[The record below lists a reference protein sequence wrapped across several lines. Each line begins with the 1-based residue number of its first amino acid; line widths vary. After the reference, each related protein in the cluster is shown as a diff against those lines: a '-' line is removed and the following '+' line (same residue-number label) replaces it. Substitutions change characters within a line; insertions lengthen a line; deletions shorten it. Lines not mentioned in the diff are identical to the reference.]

1 MRRVCLYLKM
11 AVQNLVNNRRF
22 YLPYS
27 LCCIGTAAMY
37 YIMSDIVTNKTL
49 TFERGSEY
57 VQMMM
62 GMGVFVLSVFSVF
75 IICYANSFIIKRR
88 RRELGLYNILGMEK
102 RHIAI
107 LMLFETLL
115 LGVGCIAAGLAGGI
129 LFSKLTLL
137 ILAQIL
143 RFGVPMGF
151 TISLPGIVMT
161 SVQFGVIFLVCL
173 VVNIYQV
180 LRSSPIELLHAVSKG
195 EREPK
200 GRILLALF
208 GIATLGGG
216 YAIALTVK
224 DPVSALMMFFVAVLL
239 VIFGTFS
246 LFTAGSIVIL
256 KLLRKNKRLYYQVGP
271 FTAISGLIYRMKQN
285 AVGMANICILSTMVL
300 VTISTTVSLY
310 VGLSDIIGVQYPY
323 EVKASLYLSDYDT
336 GKMASEEMAESFYN
350 ETVDAAKTTVQ
361 PTSIEDYTHLEFTV
375 LTTEDGKYT
384 VQQANSAPNGSLVGL
399 GLITAEDYNR
409 LTGRS
414 VTLADGE
421 VLSCTNMEVTLDNI
435 EIDGFQFRVVENL
448 PDFPLSNW
456 DALISMNNSQYLVVS
471 DQSVITAMY
480 EHQHEVYGKRASRML
495 YTVGIEMDADADTRL
510 AAYENVVSRLDNL
523 MSENSFFGY
532 VYGKRASRMLYTVG
546 IEMDA
551 DADTRLAAYENVVSR
566 LDNLMSENSF
576 FGYRIDSRQLNL
588 DEMYSMYGSFLF
600 LGIFLGLVFTMAA
613 VLIIYYKQ
621 VSEGYDDRERF
632 VIMQKVGMDTRT
644 VKKSIGT
651 QVLMIF
657 FLPLLVAGVHVAVAF
672 PIISQMLQ
680 LFALQN
686 TGLFALCV
694 VSTFLIFA
702 VVYVTVYLLTARTY
716 YKIVGDY
723 SRYPAA
729 KPAAR

>member
-1 MRRVCLYLKM
+1 MRRLFFYIKM
-11 AVQNLVNNRRF
+11 AVQNLVSNRRF

-27 LCCIGTAAMY
+27 LCCIGTTAMY
-37 YIMSDIVTNKTL
+37 YIMSDISTNKTL
-49 TFERGSEY
+49 TFERGAEY
-57 VQMMM
+57 VKMMM
-62 GMGVFVLSVFSVF
+62 GLGIFVLSVFSVF

-107 LMLFETLL
+107 LMMFETLL
-115 LGVGCIAAGLAGGI
+115 LGVGCIAAGLAGGM

-137 ILAQIL
+137 VLAQLL

-161 SVQFGVIFLVCL
+161 SIQFGAIFLICL
-173 VVNIYQV
+173 VVNVYQV

-200 GRILLALF
+200 GRILLTLF

-216 YAIALTVK
+216 YALALSVK
-224 DPVSALMMFFVAVLL
+224 DPVSALVLFFVAVLL

-256 KLLRKNKRLYYQVGP
+256 KLLRKNKRLYYRVGP

-310 VGLSDIIGVQYPY
+310 AGLSDIIRVQYPY

-336 GKMASEEMAESFYN
+336 GKLASEEMIHNVYN
-350 ETVDAAKTTVQ
+350 ETVDAVQEMVQ
-361 PTSIEDYTHLEFTV
+361 PTSIKDYTHLEFTV
-375 LTTEDGKYT
+375 LMKENGKYT
-384 VQQANSAPNGSLVGL
+384 VQQANSSIDGSLVGL
-399 GLITAEDYNR
+399 GLITVDDYNR

-414 VTLADGE
+414 VTLEDGE
-421 VLSCTNMEVTLDNI
+421 VLSCNNMEFTLDSVEVDN
-435 EIDGFQFRVVENL
+435 FQFKVVENL
-448 PDFPLSNW
+448 TDFPLSNW

-471 DQSVITAMY
+471 DQSVIDAMF
-480 EHQHEVYGKRASRML
+480 EHQNEIYGKRASRMM
-495 YTVGIEMDADADTRL
+495 YTVGIEMDEDADTRL
-510 AAYENVVSRLDNL
+510 VVYEQVVTRLDEL
-523 MSENSFFGY
+523 M
-532 VYGKRASRMLYTVG
+532 R
-546 IEMDA
+546 
-551 DADTRLAAYENVVSR
+551 
-566 LDNLMSENSF
+566 ENSF

-600 LGIFLGLVFTMAA
+600 LGILLGLVFTMAA

-632 VIMQKVGMDTRT
+632 VIMQKVGMDNRT

-651 QVLMIF
+651 QVLMVF

-672 PIISQMLQ
+672 PMVSRMLQ
-680 LFALQN
+680 LFALKN

-694 VSTFLIFA
+694 VVTYLIFA
-702 VVYVTVYLLTARTY
+702 AVYVIVYLLTARTY

-723 SRYPAA
+723 SRHPAA
-729 KPAAR
+729 KPIGR

>member
-1 MRRVCLYLKM
+1 MRRLFFYIKM
-11 AVQNLVNNRRF
+11 AVQNLVSNRRF

-27 LCCIGTAAMY
+27 LCCIGTTAMY
-37 YIMSDIVTNKTL
+37 YIMSDISTNKTL
-49 TFERGSEY
+49 TFERGAAY
-57 VQMMM
+57 VQMVM
-62 GMGVFVLSVFSVF
+62 GLGIFVLSVFSVF

-107 LMLFETLL
+107 LMMFETLL
-115 LGVGCIAAGLAGGI
+115 LGVGCIAAGLAGGM

-137 ILAQIL
+137 VLAQLL

-161 SVQFGVIFLVCL
+161 SIQFGAIFLICL
-173 VVNIYQV
+173 VVNVYQV

-200 GRILLALF
+200 GRILLTLF

-216 YAIALTVK
+216 YALALSVK
-224 DPVSALMMFFVAVLL
+224 DPVSALVLFFVAVLL

-256 KLLRKNKRLYYQVGP
+256 KLLRKNKRLYYRVGP

-310 VGLSDIIGVQYPY
+310 AGLSDIIRVQYPY

-336 GKMASEEMAESFYN
+336 GKLASEEMIHNVYN
-350 ETVDAAKTTVQ
+350 ETVDAVQEMVQ
-361 PTSIEDYTHLEFTV
+361 PTSIKDYTHLEFTV
-375 LTTEDGKYT
+375 LMKENGKYT
-384 VQQANSAPNGSLVGL
+384 VQQANSSIDGSLVGL
-399 GLITAEDYNR
+399 GLITVDDYNR

-414 VTLADGE
+414 VTLEDRE
-421 VLSCTNMEVTLDNI
+421 VLSCNNMEFTLDSVEVDN
-435 EIDGFQFRVVENL
+435 FQFKVVENL
-448 PDFPLSNW
+448 TDFPLSNW

-471 DQSVITAMY
+471 DQSVIDAMF
-480 EHQHEVYGKRASRML
+480 EHQNEIYGKRASRMM
-495 YTVGIEMDADADTRL
+495 YTVGIEMDEDADTRL
-510 AAYENVVSRLDNL
+510 AVYEQVVTRLDEL
-523 MSENSFFGY
+523 M
-532 VYGKRASRMLYTVG
+532 R
-546 IEMDA
+546 
-551 DADTRLAAYENVVSR
+551 
-566 LDNLMSENSF
+566 ENSF

-651 QVLMIF
+651 QVLMVF

-672 PIISQMLQ
+672 PMVSRMLQ
-680 LFALQN
+680 LFALKN

-694 VSTFLIFA
+694 VVTYLIFA
-702 VVYVTVYLLTARTY
+702 AVYVIVYLLTARTY

-723 SRYPAA
+723 SRHPAA
-729 KPAAR
+729 KPIGR

>member
-1 MRRVCLYLKM
+1 MRRLFFYIKM
-11 AVQNLVNNRRF
+11 AVQNLVSNRRF

-37 YIMSDIVTNKTL
+37 YIMSDIATNKTL
-49 TFERGSEY
+49 TFERGAEY
-57 VQMMM
+57 VKMVM
-62 GMGVFVLSVFSVF
+62 GLGIFVLSVFSVF

-107 LMLFETLL
+107 LMMFETLL
-115 LGVGCIAAGLAGGI
+115 LGVGCIAAGLAGGM

-137 ILAQIL
+137 VLAQLL

-161 SVQFGVIFLVCL
+161 SIQFGAIFLICL
-173 VVNIYQV
+173 VVNVYQV

-200 GRILLALF
+200 GRILLTLF

-216 YAIALTVK
+216 YALALSVK
-224 DPVSALMMFFVAVLL
+224 DPVSALVLFFVAVLL

-256 KLLRKNKRLYYQVGP
+256 KLLRKNKRLYYRVGP

-310 VGLSDIIGVQYPY
+310 AGLSDIIRVQYPY

-336 GKMASEEMAESFYN
+336 GKLASEEMIHNVYN
-350 ETVDAAKTTVQ
+350 ETVDAVQEMVQ
-361 PTSIEDYTHLEFTV
+361 PTSIKAYTHLEFTV
-375 LTTEDGKYT
+375 LMKENGKYT
-384 VQQANSAPNGSLVGL
+384 VQQANSSIDGSLVGL
-399 GLITAEDYNR
+399 GLITVDDYNR

-414 VTLADGE
+414 VTLEDGE
-421 VLSCTNMEVTLDNI
+421 VLSCNNMEFTLDSVEVDN
-435 EIDGFQFRVVENL
+435 FQFKVVENL
-448 PDFPLSNW
+448 TDFPLSNW

-471 DQSVITAMY
+471 DQSVIDAMF
-480 EHQHEVYGKRASRML
+480 EHQNEIYGKRASRMM
-495 YTVGIEMDADADTRL
+495 YTVGIEMDEDADTRL
-510 AAYENVVSRLDNL
+510 AVYEQVVTRLDEL
-523 MSENSFFGY
+523 M
-532 VYGKRASRMLYTVG
+532 R
-546 IEMDA
+546 
-551 DADTRLAAYENVVSR
+551 
-566 LDNLMSENSF
+566 ENSF

-651 QVLMIF
+651 QVLMVF
-657 FLPLLVAGVHVAVAF
+657 FLPLLVAGIHVAVAF
-672 PIISQMLQ
+672 PMVSRMLQ
-680 LFALQN
+680 LFALKN

-694 VSTFLIFA
+694 VVTYLIFA
-702 VVYVTVYLLTARTY
+702 AVYVIVYLLTARTY

-729 KPAAR
+729 KPIGR

>member
-1 MRRVCLYLKM
+1 MRRLFFYIKM
-11 AVQNLVNNRRF
+11 AVQNLVSNRRF

-37 YIMSDIVTNKTL
+37 YIMSDIATNKTL
-49 TFERGSEY
+49 TFERGAEY
-57 VQMMM
+57 VKMMM
-62 GMGVFVLSVFSVF
+62 GLGIFVLSVFSVF

-107 LMLFETLL
+107 LMMFETLL
-115 LGVGCIAAGLAGGI
+115 LGVGCIAAGLAGGM

-137 ILAQIL
+137 VLAQLL

-161 SVQFGVIFLVCL
+161 SIQFGAIFLICL
-173 VVNIYQV
+173 VVNVYQV

-200 GRILLALF
+200 GRILLTLF

-216 YAIALTVK
+216 YALALSVK
-224 DPVSALMMFFVAVLL
+224 DPVSALVLFFVAVLL

-256 KLLRKNKRLYYQVGP
+256 KLLRKNKRLYYRVGP

-310 VGLSDIIGVQYPY
+310 AGLSDIIRVQYPY
-323 EVKASLYLSDYDT
+323 EVKASLYLSDYHT
-336 GKMASEEMAESFYN
+336 GKLASEQMIHNVYN
-350 ETVDAAKTTVQ
+350 ETVDAVQEMVQ
-361 PTSIEDYTHLEFTV
+361 PTSIKAYTHLEFTV
-375 LTTEDGKYT
+375 LMKENGKYT
-384 VQQANSAPNGSLVGL
+384 VQQANSSIDGSLVGL
-399 GLITAEDYNR
+399 GLITVDDYNR

-414 VTLADGE
+414 VTLEDGE
-421 VLSCTNMEVTLDNI
+421 VLSCNNMEFTLDSVEVDN
-435 EIDGFQFRVVENL
+435 FQFKVVENL
-448 PDFPLSNW
+448 TDFPLSNW

-471 DQSVITAMY
+471 DQSVIDAMF
-480 EHQHEVYGKRASRML
+480 EHQNEIYGKRASRMM
-495 YTVGIEMDADADTRL
+495 YTVGIEMDEDADTRL
-510 AAYENVVSRLDNL
+510 AVYEQVVTRLDEL
-523 MSENSFFGY
+523 M
-532 VYGKRASRMLYTVG
+532 R
-546 IEMDA
+546 
-551 DADTRLAAYENVVSR
+551 
-566 LDNLMSENSF
+566 ENSF

-651 QVLMIF
+651 QVLMVF
-657 FLPLLVAGVHVAVAF
+657 FLPLLVAGIHVAVAF
-672 PIISQMLQ
+672 PMVSRMLQ
-680 LFALQN
+680 LFALKN

-694 VSTFLIFA
+694 VVTYLIFA
-702 VVYVTVYLLTARTY
+702 AVYVIVYLLTARTY

-723 SRYPAA
+723 SRHPAA
-729 KPAAR
+729 KPIGR

>member
-1 MRRVCLYLKM
+1 MRRLFFYIKM
-11 AVQNLVNNRRF
+11 AVQNLVSNRRF

-27 LCCIGTAAMY
+27 LCCIGTTAMY
-37 YIMSDIVTNKTL
+37 YIMSDISTNKTL
-49 TFERGSEY
+49 TFERGAAY
-57 VQMMM
+57 VQMVM
-62 GMGVFVLSVFSVF
+62 GLGIFVLSVFSVF

-107 LMLFETLL
+107 LMMFETLL
-115 LGVGCIAAGLAGGI
+115 LGVGCIAAGLAGGM

-137 ILAQIL
+137 VLAQLL

-161 SVQFGVIFLVCL
+161 SIRFGAIFLICL
-173 VVNIYQV
+173 VVNVYQV

-200 GRILLALF
+200 GRILLTLF

-216 YAIALTVK
+216 YALALSVK
-224 DPVSALMMFFVAVLL
+224 DPVSALVLFFVAVLL

-256 KLLRKNKRLYYQVGP
+256 KLLRKNKRLYYRVGP

-310 VGLSDIIGVQYPY
+310 AGLSDIIRVQYPY

-336 GKMASEEMAESFYN
+336 GKLASEEMIHNVYN
-350 ETVDAAKTTVQ
+350 ETVDAVQEMVQ
-361 PTSIEDYTHLEFTV
+361 PTSIKDYTHLEFTV
-375 LTTEDGKYT
+375 LMKENGKYT
-384 VQQANSAPNGSLVGL
+384 VQQANSSIDGSLVGL
-399 GLITAEDYNR
+399 GLITVDDYNR

-414 VTLADGE
+414 VTLEDGE
-421 VLSCTNMEVTLDNI
+421 VLSCNNMEFTLDSVEVDN
-435 EIDGFQFRVVENL
+435 FQFKVVENL
-448 PDFPLSNW
+448 TDFPLSNW

-471 DQSVITAMY
+471 DQSVIDAMF
-480 EHQHEVYGKRASRML
+480 EHQNEIYGKRASRMM
-495 YTVGIEMDADADTRL
+495 YTVGIEMDEDADTRL
-510 AAYENVVSRLDNL
+510 AVYEQVVTRLDEL
-523 MSENSFFGY
+523 M
-532 VYGKRASRMLYTVG
+532 R
-546 IEMDA
+546 
-551 DADTRLAAYENVVSR
+551 
-566 LDNLMSENSF
+566 ENSF

-651 QVLMIF
+651 QVLMVF
-657 FLPLLVAGVHVAVAF
+657 FLPLLVAGIHVAVAF
-672 PIISQMLQ
+672 PMVSRMLQ
-680 LFALQN
+680 LFALKN

-694 VSTFLIFA
+694 VVTYLIFA
-702 VVYVTVYLLTARTY
+702 AVYVIVYLLTARTY

-723 SRYPAA
+723 SRHPAA
-729 KPAAR
+729 KPIGR

>member
-1 MRRVCLYLKM
+1 MRRLCLYIKM
-11 AVQNLVNNRRF
+11 AVQNLVSNRRF

-37 YIMSDIVTNKTL
+37 YIMSDIATNETL
-49 TFERGSEY
+49 TFERGAEY
-57 VQMMM
+57 VKTMM
-62 GMGVFVLSVFSVF
+62 GLGIFVLSVFSVF

-107 LMLFETLL
+107 LMLFETVL
-115 LGVGCIAAGLAGGI
+115 LGAGCILAGLAAGM

-161 SVQFGVIFLVCL
+161 TIQFGVIFLICL
-173 VVNIYQV
+173 AVNVFQV

-195 EREPK
+195 EKEPK
-200 GRILLALF
+200 GRILLTLF

-216 YAIALTVK
+216 YALALSVK
-224 DPVSALMMFFVAVLL
+224 DPVSALVLFFVAVLL

-256 KLLRKNKRLYYQVGP
+256 KLLRKNKRLYYRIGP

-310 VGLSDIIGVQYPY
+310 TGLSDIIRVQYPY
-323 EVKASLYLSDYDT
+323 EVEASLYLSDYDT
-336 GKMASEEMAESFYN
+336 GELASEEMVSNVYSK
-350 ETVDAAKTTVQ
+350 TVDSVQ
-361 PTSIEDYTHLEFTV
+361 EMVEPTSIKDYTHLEFTV
-375 LTTEDGKYT
+375 LMTGAGEYT
-384 VQQANSAPNGSLVGL
+384 VQNAGNTSIGTIVGL
-399 GLITAEDYNR
+399 GMITAEDYNK
-409 LTGRS
+409 LTGQS

-421 VLSCTNMEVTLDNI
+421 VLSCNNMEISLDSVKV
-435 EIDGFQFRVVENL
+435 DQFQFKVVENL
-448 PDFPLSNW
+448 TDFPLSNW
-456 DALISMNNSQYLVVS
+456 DALISMNNSQYLVVA
-471 DQSVITAMY
+471 DQSIIDAMY
-480 EHQHEVYGKRASRML
+480 EHQNEIYGKSASRML
-495 YTVGIEMDADADTRL
+495 YTVGIEMDEDADTRL
-510 AAYENVVSRLDNL
+510 AVYEKVVSRLDEL
-523 MSENSFFGY
+523 M
-532 VYGKRASRMLYTVG
+532 R
-546 IEMDA
+546 
-551 DADTRLAAYENVVSR
+551 
-566 LDNLMSENSF
+566 ENSF
-576 FGYRIDSRQLNL
+576 FGYRVDSRQLNL

-600 LGIFLGLVFTMAA
+600 LGILLGLVFTMAA

-651 QVLMIF
+651 QVLMVF
-657 FLPLLVAGVHVAVAF
+657 FLPLLVSGVHVLVAF
-672 PIISQMLQ
+672 PMVSRMMQ
-680 LFALQN
+680 LFALKN

-694 VSTFLIFA
+694 IITFMVFA
-702 VVYVTVYLLTARTY
+702 VVYVVVYLLTARTY

-723 SRYPAA
+723 SRHPAA
-729 KPAAR
+729 KPIGR

>member
-1 MRRVCLYLKM
+1 MRRLFFYIKM
-11 AVQNLVNNRRF
+11 AVQNLVSNRRF

-37 YIMSDIVTNKTL
+37 YIMSDIATNKTL
-49 TFERGSEY
+49 TFERGAEY
-57 VQMMM
+57 VKMMM
-62 GMGVFVLSVFSVF
+62 GLGIFVLSVFSVF

-107 LMLFETLL
+107 LMMFETLL
-115 LGVGCIAAGLAGGI
+115 LGVGCIAAGLAGGM

-137 ILAQIL
+137 VLAQLL

-161 SVQFGVIFLVCL
+161 SIQFGAIFLICL
-173 VVNIYQV
+173 VVNVYQV

-200 GRILLALF
+200 GRILLTLF

-216 YAIALTVK
+216 YALALSVK
-224 DPVSALMMFFVAVLL
+224 DPVSALVLFFVAVLL

-256 KLLRKNKRLYYQVGP
+256 KLLRKNKRLYYRVGP

-310 VGLSDIIGVQYPY
+310 AGLSDIIRVQYPY

-336 GKMASEEMAESFYN
+336 GKLASEEMIHNVYN
-350 ETVDAAKTTVQ
+350 ETVDAVQEMVQ
-361 PTSIEDYTHLEFTV
+361 PTSIKDYTHLEFTV
-375 LTTEDGKYT
+375 LMKENGKYT
-384 VQQANSAPNGSLVGL
+384 VQQANSSIDGSLVGL
-399 GLITAEDYNR
+399 GLITVDDYNR

-414 VTLADGE
+414 VTLEDGE
-421 VLSCTNMEVTLDNI
+421 VLSCNNMEFTLDSVEVDN
-435 EIDGFQFRVVENL
+435 FQFKVVENL
-448 PDFPLSNW
+448 TDFPLSNW

-471 DQSVITAMY
+471 DQSVIDAMF
-480 EHQHEVYGKRASRML
+480 EHQNEIYGKRASRMM
-495 YTVGIEMDADADTRL
+495 YTVGIEMNEDADTRL
-510 AAYENVVSRLDNL
+510 AVYEQVVTRLDEL
-523 MSENSFFGY
+523 M
-532 VYGKRASRMLYTVG
+532 R
-546 IEMDA
+546 
-551 DADTRLAAYENVVSR
+551 
-566 LDNLMSENSF
+566 ENSF

-651 QVLMIF
+651 QVLMVF
-657 FLPLLVAGVHVAVAF
+657 FLPLLVAGVHVTVAF
-672 PIISQMLQ
+672 PMVSRMLQ
-680 LFALQN
+680 LFSLQN
-686 TGLFALCV
+686 TRLFALCV
-694 VSTFLIFA
+694 IITFMIFA
-702 VVYVTVYLLTARTY
+702 VVYVVVYLLTARTY

-723 SRYPAA
+723 SRHPAA
-729 KPAAR
+729 KPIGR

>member
-1 MRRVCLYLKM
+1 MRRLFFYIKM
-11 AVQNLVNNRRF
+11 AVQNLVSNRRF

-37 YIMSDIVTNKTL
+37 YIMSDISTNKTL
-49 TFERGSEY
+49 TFERGAAY
-57 VQMMM
+57 VQLVM
-62 GMGVFVLSVFSVF
+62 GLGIFVLSVFSVF

-107 LMLFETLL
+107 LMMFETLL
-115 LGVGCIAAGLAGGI
+115 LGVGCIAAGLAGGM

-137 ILAQIL
+137 VLAQLL

-161 SVQFGVIFLVCL
+161 SIQFGAIFLICL
-173 VVNIYQV
+173 VVNVYQV

-200 GRILLALF
+200 GRILLTLF

-216 YAIALTVK
+216 YALALSVK
-224 DPVSALMMFFVAVLL
+224 DPVSALVLFFVAVLL

-256 KLLRKNKRLYYQVGP
+256 KLLRKNKRLYYRVGP

-310 VGLSDIIGVQYPY
+310 AGLSDIIRVQYPY

-336 GKMASEEMAESFYN
+336 GKLASEEMIHNVYN
-350 ETVDAAKTTVQ
+350 ETVDAVQEMVQ
-361 PTSIEDYTHLEFTV
+361 PTSIKDYTHLEFTV
-375 LTTEDGKYT
+375 LMKENGKYT
-384 VQQANSAPNGSLVGL
+384 VQQANSSIDGSLVGL
-399 GLITAEDYNR
+399 GLITVDDYNR

-414 VTLADGE
+414 VTLEDGE
-421 VLSCTNMEVTLDNI
+421 VLSCNNMEFTLDSVEVDN
-435 EIDGFQFRVVENL
+435 FQFKVVENL
-448 PDFPLSNW
+448 TDFPLSNW

-471 DQSVITAMY
+471 DQSVIDAMF
-480 EHQHEVYGKRASRML
+480 EHQNEIYGKRASRMM
-495 YTVGIEMDADADTRL
+495 YTVGIEMDEDADTRL
-510 AAYENVVSRLDNL
+510 AVYEQVVTRLDEL
-523 MSENSFFGY
+523 M
-532 VYGKRASRMLYTVG
+532 R
-546 IEMDA
+546 
-551 DADTRLAAYENVVSR
+551 
-566 LDNLMSENSF
+566 ENSF
-576 FGYRIDSRQLNL
+576 FGYRIASRQLNL

-651 QVLMIF
+651 QVLMVF

-672 PIISQMLQ
+672 PMVSRMLQ
-680 LFALQN
+680 LFALKN

-694 VSTFLIFA
+694 VVTYLIFA
-702 VVYVTVYLLTARTY
+702 AVYVIVYLLTARTY

-723 SRYPAA
+723 SRHPAA
-729 KPAAR
+729 KPIGR

>member
-1 MRRVCLYLKM
+1 MRRLFFYIKM
-11 AVQNLVNNRRF
+11 AVQNLVSNRRF

-37 YIMSDIVTNKTL
+37 YIMSDISTNKTL
-49 TFERGSEY
+49 TFERGAAY
-57 VQMMM
+57 VQMVM
-62 GMGVFVLSVFSVF
+62 GLGIFVLSVFSVF

-107 LMLFETLL
+107 LMMFETLL
-115 LGVGCIAAGLAGGI
+115 LGVGCIAAGLAGGM

-137 ILAQIL
+137 VLAQLL

-161 SVQFGVIFLVCL
+161 SIQFGAIFLICL
-173 VVNIYQV
+173 VVNVYQV

-200 GRILLALF
+200 GRILLTLF

-216 YAIALTVK
+216 YALALSVK
-224 DPVSALMMFFVAVLL
+224 DPVSALVLFFVAVLL

-256 KLLRKNKRLYYQVGP
+256 KLLRKNKRLYYRVGP

-310 VGLSDIIGVQYPY
+310 AGLSDIIRVQYPY

-336 GKMASEEMAESFYN
+336 GKLASEEMIHNVYN
-350 ETVDAAKTTVQ
+350 ETVDAVQEMVQ
-361 PTSIEDYTHLEFTV
+361 PTSIKDYTHLEFTV
-375 LTTEDGKYT
+375 LMKENGKYT
-384 VQQANSAPNGSLVGL
+384 VQQANSSIDGSLVGL
-399 GLITAEDYNR
+399 GLITVDDYNR

-414 VTLADGE
+414 VTLEDGE
-421 VLSCTNMEVTLDNI
+421 VLSCNNMEFTLDSVEVDN
-435 EIDGFQFRVVENL
+435 FQFKVVENL
-448 PDFPLSNW
+448 TDFPLSNW

-471 DQSVITAMY
+471 DQSVIDAMF
-480 EHQHEVYGKRASRML
+480 EHQNEIYGKRASRMM
-495 YTVGIEMDADADTRL
+495 YTVGIEMDEDADTRL
-510 AAYENVVSRLDNL
+510 AVYEQVVTRLDEL
-523 MSENSFFGY
+523 M
-532 VYGKRASRMLYTVG
+532 R
-546 IEMDA
+546 
-551 DADTRLAAYENVVSR
+551 
-566 LDNLMSENSF
+566 ENSF

-651 QVLMIF
+651 QVLMVF
-657 FLPLLVAGVHVAVAF
+657 FLPLLVAGIHVAVAF
-672 PIISQMLQ
+672 PMVSRMLQ
-680 LFALQN
+680 LFALKN

-694 VSTFLIFA
+694 VVTYLIFA
-702 VVYVTVYLLTARTY
+702 AVYVIVYLLTARTY

-723 SRYPAA
+723 SRHPAA
-729 KPAAR
+729 KPIGR

>member
-1 MRRVCLYLKM
+1 MRRLFFYIKM
-11 AVQNLVNNRRF
+11 AVQNLVSNRRF

-37 YIMSDIVTNKTL
+37 YIMSDISTNKTL
-49 TFERGSEY
+49 TFERGAAY
-57 VQMMM
+57 VQMVM
-62 GMGVFVLSVFSVF
+62 GLGIFVLSVFSVF

-107 LMLFETLL
+107 LMMFETLL
-115 LGVGCIAAGLAGGI
+115 LGVGCIAAGLAGGM

-137 ILAQIL
+137 VLAQLL

-161 SVQFGVIFLVCL
+161 SIQFGAIFLICL
-173 VVNIYQV
+173 VVNVYQV

-200 GRILLALF
+200 GRILLTLF

-216 YAIALTVK
+216 YALALSVK
-224 DPVSALMMFFVAVLL
+224 DPVSALVLFFVAVLL

-256 KLLRKNKRLYYQVGP
+256 KLLRKNKRLYYRVGP

-310 VGLSDIIGVQYPY
+310 AGLSDIIRVQYPY

-336 GKMASEEMAESFYN
+336 GKLASEEMIHNVYN
-350 ETVDAAKTTVQ
+350 ETVDAVQEMVQ
-361 PTSIEDYTHLEFTV
+361 PTSIKAYTHLEFTV
-375 LTTEDGKYT
+375 LMKENGKYT
-384 VQQANSAPNGSLVGL
+384 VQQANSSIDGSLVGL
-399 GLITAEDYNR
+399 GLITVDDYNR

-414 VTLADGE
+414 VTLEDGE
-421 VLSCTNMEVTLDNI
+421 VLSCNNMEFTLDSVEVDN
-435 EIDGFQFRVVENL
+435 FQFKVVENL
-448 PDFPLSNW
+448 TDFPLSNW

-471 DQSVITAMY
+471 DQSVIDAMF
-480 EHQHEVYGKRASRML
+480 EHQNEIYGKRASRMM
-495 YTVGIEMDADADTRL
+495 YTVGIEMNEDADTRL
-510 AAYENVVSRLDNL
+510 AVYEQVVTRLDEL
-523 MSENSFFGY
+523 M
-532 VYGKRASRMLYTVG
+532 R
-546 IEMDA
+546 
-551 DADTRLAAYENVVSR
+551 
-566 LDNLMSENSF
+566 ENSF

-651 QVLMIF
+651 QVLMVF

-672 PIISQMLQ
+672 PMVSRMLQ
-680 LFALQN
+680 LFALKN

-694 VSTFLIFA
+694 VVTYLIFA
-702 VVYVTVYLLTARTY
+702 AVYVIVYLLTARTY

-723 SRYPAA
+723 SRHPAA
-729 KPAAR
+729 KPIGR

>member
-1 MRRVCLYLKM
+1 MRRLFFYIKM
-11 AVQNLVNNRRF
+11 AVQNLVSNRRF

-37 YIMSDIVTNKTL
+37 YIMSDISTNKTL
-49 TFERGSEY
+49 TFERGAAY
-57 VQMMM
+57 VQMVM
-62 GMGVFVLSVFSVF
+62 GLGIFVLSVFSVF

-107 LMLFETLL
+107 LMMFETLL
-115 LGVGCIAAGLAGGI
+115 LGVGCIAAGLAGGM

-137 ILAQIL
+137 VLAQLL

-161 SVQFGVIFLVCL
+161 SIQFGAIFLICL
-173 VVNIYQV
+173 VVNVYQV

-200 GRILLALF
+200 GRILLTLF

-216 YAIALTVK
+216 YALALSVK
-224 DPVSALMMFFVAVLL
+224 DPVSALVLFFVAVLL

-256 KLLRKNKRLYYQVGP
+256 KLLRKNKRLYYRVGP

-310 VGLSDIIGVQYPY
+310 AGLSDIIRVQYPY

-336 GKMASEEMAESFYN
+336 GKLASEEMIHNVYN
-350 ETVDAAKTTVQ
+350 ETVDAVQEMVQ
-361 PTSIEDYTHLEFTV
+361 PTSIKDYTHLEFTV
-375 LTTEDGKYT
+375 LMKENGKYT
-384 VQQANSAPNGSLVGL
+384 VQQANSSIDGSLVGL
-399 GLITAEDYNR
+399 GLITVDDYNR

-414 VTLADGE
+414 VTLEDGE
-421 VLSCTNMEVTLDNI
+421 VLSCNNMEFTLDSVEVDN
-435 EIDGFQFRVVENL
+435 FQFKVVENL
-448 PDFPLSNW
+448 TDFPLSNW

-471 DQSVITAMY
+471 DQSVIDAMF
-480 EHQHEVYGKRASRML
+480 EHQNEIYGKRASRMM
-495 YTVGIEMDADADTRL
+495 YTVGIEMDEDADTRL
-510 AAYENVVSRLDNL
+510 AVYEQVVTRLDEL
-523 MSENSFFGY
+523 M
-532 VYGKRASRMLYTVG
+532 R
-546 IEMDA
+546 
-551 DADTRLAAYENVVSR
+551 
-566 LDNLMSENSF
+566 ENSF

-632 VIMQKVGMDTRT
+632 VIMQKVGMDNRT

-651 QVLMIF
+651 QVLMVF

-672 PIISQMLQ
+672 PMVSRMLQ
-680 LFALQN
+680 LFALKN

-694 VSTFLIFA
+694 VVTYLIFA
-702 VVYVTVYLLTARTY
+702 AVYVIVYLLTARTY

-723 SRYPAA
+723 SRHPAA
-729 KPAAR
+729 KPIGR

>member
-1 MRRVCLYLKM
+1 MRRLFFYIKM
-11 AVQNLVNNRRF
+11 AVQNLVSNRRF

-37 YIMSDIVTNKTL
+37 YIMSDIATNKTL
-49 TFERGSEY
+49 TFERGAEY
-57 VQMMM
+57 VKMMM
-62 GMGVFVLSVFSVF
+62 GLGIFVLSVFSVF

-107 LMLFETLL
+107 LMMFETLL
-115 LGVGCIAAGLAGGI
+115 LGVGCIAAGLAGGM

-137 ILAQIL
+137 VLAQLL
-143 RFGVPMGF
+143 RFSVPMGF

-161 SVQFGVIFLVCL
+161 SIQFGAIFLICL
-173 VVNIYQV
+173 VVNVYQV

-200 GRILLALF
+200 GRILLTLF

-216 YAIALTVK
+216 YALALSVK
-224 DPVSALMMFFVAVLL
+224 DPVSALVLFFVAVLL

-256 KLLRKNKRLYYQVGP
+256 KLLRKNKRLYYRVGP

-310 VGLSDIIGVQYPY
+310 AGLSDIIRVQYPY

-336 GKMASEEMAESFYN
+336 GKLASEEMIHNVYN
-350 ETVDAAKTTVQ
+350 ETVDAVQEMVQ
-361 PTSIEDYTHLEFTV
+361 PTSIKAYTHLEFTV
-375 LTTEDGKYT
+375 LMKENGKYT
-384 VQQANSAPNGSLVGL
+384 VQQANSSIDGSLVGL
-399 GLITAEDYNR
+399 GLITVDDYNR

-414 VTLADGE
+414 VTLEDGE
-421 VLSCTNMEVTLDNI
+421 VLSCNNMEFTLDSVEVDN
-435 EIDGFQFRVVENL
+435 FQFKVVENL
-448 PDFPLSNW
+448 TDFPLSNW

-471 DQSVITAMY
+471 DQSVIDAMF
-480 EHQHEVYGKRASRML
+480 EHQNEIYGKRASRMM
-495 YTVGIEMDADADTRL
+495 YTVGIEMDEDADTRL
-510 AAYENVVSRLDNL
+510 AVYEQVVTRLDEL
-523 MSENSFFGY
+523 M
-532 VYGKRASRMLYTVG
+532 R
-546 IEMDA
+546 
-551 DADTRLAAYENVVSR
+551 
-566 LDNLMSENSF
+566 ENSF

-651 QVLMIF
+651 QVLMVF
-657 FLPLLVAGVHVAVAF
+657 FLPLLVAGIHVAVAF
-672 PIISQMLQ
+672 PMVSRMLQ
-680 LFALQN
+680 LFALKN

-694 VSTFLIFA
+694 VVTYLIFA
-702 VVYVTVYLLTARTY
+702 AVYVIVYLLTARTY

-723 SRYPAA
+723 SRHPAA
-729 KPAAR
+729 KPIGR

>member
-1 MRRVCLYLKM
+1 MRRLFFYIKM
-11 AVQNLVNNRRF
+11 AVQNLVSNRRF

-37 YIMSDIVTNKTL
+37 YIMSDISTNKTL
-49 TFERGSEY
+49 TFERGAAY
-57 VQMMM
+57 VQMVM
-62 GMGVFVLSVFSVF
+62 GLGIFVLSVFSVF

-107 LMLFETLL
+107 LMMFETLL
-115 LGVGCIAAGLAGGI
+115 LGVGCIAAGLAGGM

-137 ILAQIL
+137 VLAQLL

-161 SVQFGVIFLVCL
+161 SIQFGAIFLICL
-173 VVNIYQV
+173 VVNVYQV

-200 GRILLALF
+200 GRILLTLF

-216 YAIALTVK
+216 YALALSVK
-224 DPVSALMMFFVAVLL
+224 DPVSALVLFFVAVLL

-256 KLLRKNKRLYYQVGP
+256 KLLRKNKRLYYRVGP

-310 VGLSDIIGVQYPY
+310 AGLSDIIRVQYPY

-336 GKMASEEMAESFYN
+336 GKLASEEMIHNVYN
-350 ETVDAAKTTVQ
+350 ETVDAVQEMVQ
-361 PTSIEDYTHLEFTV
+361 PTSIKDYTHLEFTV
-375 LTTEDGKYT
+375 LMKENGKYT
-384 VQQANSAPNGSLVGL
+384 VQQANSSIDGSLVGL
-399 GLITAEDYNR
+399 GLITVDDYNR

-414 VTLADGE
+414 VTLEDGE
-421 VLSCTNMEVTLDNI
+421 VLSCNNMEFTLDSVEVDN
-435 EIDGFQFRVVENL
+435 FQFKVVENL
-448 PDFPLSNW
+448 TDFPLSNW

-471 DQSVITAMY
+471 DQSVIDAMF
-480 EHQHEVYGKRASRML
+480 EHQNEIYGKRASRMM
-495 YTVGIEMDADADTRL
+495 YTVGIEMNEDADTRL
-510 AAYENVVSRLDNL
+510 AVYEQVVTRLDEL
-523 MSENSFFGY
+523 M
-532 VYGKRASRMLYTVG
+532 R
-546 IEMDA
+546 
-551 DADTRLAAYENVVSR
+551 
-566 LDNLMSENSF
+566 ENSF

-651 QVLMIF
+651 QVLMVF

-672 PIISQMLQ
+672 PMVSRMLQ
-680 LFALQN
+680 LFALKN

-694 VSTFLIFA
+694 VVTYLIFA
-702 VVYVTVYLLTARTY
+702 AVYVIVYLLTARTY

-723 SRYPAA
+723 SRHPAA
-729 KPAAR
+729 KPIGR

>member
-1 MRRVCLYLKM
+1 MRRLCLYIKM
-11 AVQNLVNNRRF
+11 AVQNLVSNRRF

-37 YIMSDIVTNKTL
+37 YIMSDIATNETL
-49 TFERGSEY
+49 TFERGAAY
-57 VQMMM
+57 VQMVM
-62 GMGVFVLSVFSVF
+62 GLGIFVLSVFSVF

-107 LMLFETLL
+107 LMLFETVL
-115 LGVGCIAAGLAGGI
+115 LGAGCILAGLAAGM

-161 SVQFGVIFLVCL
+161 ALQFGVIFLICL
-173 VVNIYQV
+173 AVNVFQV

-195 EREPK
+195 EKEPK
-200 GRILLALF
+200 GRILLTLF

-216 YAIALTVK
+216 YALALSVK
-224 DPVSALMMFFVAVLL
+224 DPVSALVLFFVAVLL

-256 KLLRKNKRLYYQVGP
+256 KLLRKNKRLYYRIGP

-310 VGLSDIIGVQYPY
+310 TGLSDIIRVQYPY
-323 EVKASLYLSDYDT
+323 EVEASLYLSDYDT
-336 GKMASEEMAESFYN
+336 GELASEEMVSNVYSK
-350 ETVDAAKTTVQ
+350 TVDSVQ
-361 PTSIEDYTHLEFTV
+361 EMVEPTSIKDYTHLEFTV
-375 LTTEDGKYT
+375 LMTGAGEYTVQNAGNTSIGTIVGLGMITTED
-384 VQQANSAPNGSLVGL
+384 
-399 GLITAEDYNR
+399 YNK
-409 LTGRS
+409 LTGQS

-421 VLSCTNMEVTLDNI
+421 VLSCNNMEISLDSVKV
-435 EIDGFQFRVVENL
+435 DQFQFKVVENL
-448 PDFPLSNW
+448 TDFPLSNW
-456 DALISMNNSQYLVVS
+456 DALISMNNSQYLVVA
-471 DQSVITAMY
+471 DQSIIDAMY
-480 EHQHEVYGKRASRML
+480 EHQNEIYGKSASRML
-495 YTVGIEMDADADTRL
+495 YTVGIEMDEDADTRL
-510 AAYENVVSRLDNL
+510 AVYEKVVSRLDEL
-523 MSENSFFGY
+523 M
-532 VYGKRASRMLYTVG
+532 R
-546 IEMDA
+546 
-551 DADTRLAAYENVVSR
+551 
-566 LDNLMSENSF
+566 ENSF
-576 FGYRIDSRQLNL
+576 FGYRVDSRQLNL

-600 LGIFLGLVFTMAA
+600 LGILLGLVFTMAA

-651 QVLMIF
+651 QVLMVF
-657 FLPLLVAGVHVAVAF
+657 FLPLLVSGVHVLVAF
-672 PIISQMLQ
+672 PMVSRMMQ
-680 LFALQN
+680 LFALKN

-694 VSTFLIFA
+694 IITFMIFA
-702 VVYVTVYLLTARTY
+702 VVYVVVYLLTARTY

-723 SRYPAA
+723 SRHPAA
-729 KPAAR
+729 KPIGR

>member
-1 MRRVCLYLKM
+1 MRRLCLYIKM
-11 AVQNLVNNRRF
+11 AVQNLVSNRRF

-37 YIMSDIVTNKTL
+37 YIMSDIATNETL
-49 TFERGSEY
+49 TFERGAAY
-57 VQMMM
+57 VQMVM
-62 GMGVFVLSVFSVF
+62 GLGIFVLSVFSVF

-102 RHIAI
+102 QHSAI
-107 LMLFETLL
+107 LMLFETVL
-115 LGVGCIAAGLAGGI
+115 LGAGCILAGLAAGM

-161 SVQFGVIFLVCL
+161 TIQFGVIFLICL
-173 VVNIYQV
+173 AVNVFQV

-195 EREPK
+195 EKEPK
-200 GRILLALF
+200 GRILLTLF

-216 YAIALTVK
+216 YALVLSVK
-224 DPVSALMMFFVAVLL
+224 DPVSALVLFFVAVLL

-256 KLLRKNKRLYYQVGP
+256 KLLRKNKRLYYRIGP

-310 VGLSDIIGVQYPY
+310 TGLSDIIRVQYPY
-323 EVKASLYLSDYDT
+323 EVEASLYLSDYDT
-336 GKMASEEMAESFYN
+336 GELASEEMVSNVYSK
-350 ETVDAAKTTVQ
+350 TVDSVQ
-361 PTSIEDYTHLEFTV
+361 EMVEPTSIKDYTHLEFTV
-375 LTTEDGKYT
+375 LMTGAGEYT
-384 VQQANSAPNGSLVGL
+384 VQNAGNTSIGTIVGL
-399 GLITAEDYNR
+399 GMITAEDYNK
-409 LTGRS
+409 LTGQS
-414 VTLADGE
+414 VTLEDGE
-421 VLSCTNMEVTLDNI
+421 VLSCNNMEFTLDSVEVDN
-435 EIDGFQFRVVENL
+435 FQFKVVENL
-448 PDFPLSNW
+448 TDFPLSNW
-456 DALISMNNSQYLVVS
+456 DALISMNNSQYLVVA
-471 DQSVITAMY
+471 DQSIIDAMY
-480 EHQHEVYGKRASRML
+480 EHQNEIYGKSASRML
-495 YTVGIEMDADADTRL
+495 YTVGIEMDEDADTRL
-510 AAYENVVSRLDNL
+510 AVYEKVVSRLDEL
-523 MSENSFFGY
+523 M
-532 VYGKRASRMLYTVG
+532 R
-546 IEMDA
+546 
-551 DADTRLAAYENVVSR
+551 
-566 LDNLMSENSF
+566 ENSF
-576 FGYRIDSRQLNL
+576 FGYRVDSRQLNL

-600 LGIFLGLVFTMAA
+600 LGILLGLVFTMAA

-651 QVLMIF
+651 QVLMVF
-657 FLPLLVAGVHVAVAF
+657 FLPLLVSGVHVLVAF
-672 PIISQMLQ
+672 PMVSRMMQ
-680 LFALQN
+680 LFALKN

-694 VSTFLIFA
+694 IITFMVFA
-702 VVYVTVYLLTARTY
+702 VVYVVVYLLTARTY

-723 SRYPAA
+723 SRHPAA
-729 KPAAR
+729 KPIGR

>member
-1 MRRVCLYLKM
+1 MRRLFFYIKM
-11 AVQNLVNNRRF
+11 AVQNLVSNRRF

-37 YIMSDIVTNKTL
+37 YIMSDIATNKTL
-49 TFERGSEY
+49 TFERGAEY
-57 VQMMM
+57 VKMMM
-62 GMGVFVLSVFSVF
+62 GLGIFVLSVFSVF

-107 LMLFETLL
+107 LMMFETLL
-115 LGVGCIAAGLAGGI
+115 LGVGCIAAGLAGGM

-137 ILAQIL
+137 VLAQLL

-161 SVQFGVIFLVCL
+161 SIQFGAIFLICL
-173 VVNIYQV
+173 VVNVYQV

-200 GRILLALF
+200 GRILLTLF

-216 YAIALTVK
+216 YALALSVK
-224 DPVSALMMFFVAVLL
+224 DPVSALVLFFVAVLL

-256 KLLRKNKRLYYQVGP
+256 KLLRKNKRLYYRVGP

-310 VGLSDIIGVQYPY
+310 AGLSDIIRVQYPY

-336 GKMASEEMAESFYN
+336 GKLASEEMIHNVYN
-350 ETVDAAKTTVQ
+350 ETVDAVQEMVQ
-361 PTSIEDYTHLEFTV
+361 PTSIKAYTHLEFTV
-375 LTTEDGKYT
+375 LMKENGKYT
-384 VQQANSAPNGSLVGL
+384 VQQANSSIDGSLVGL
-399 GLITAEDYNR
+399 GLITVDDYNR

-414 VTLADGE
+414 VTLEDGE
-421 VLSCTNMEVTLDNI
+421 VLSCNNMEFTLDSVEVDN
-435 EIDGFQFRVVENL
+435 FQFKVVENL
-448 PDFPLSNW
+448 TDFPLSNW

-471 DQSVITAMY
+471 DQSVIDAMF
-480 EHQHEVYGKRASRML
+480 EHQNEIYGKRASRMM
-495 YTVGIEMDADADTRL
+495 YTVGIEMDEDADTRL
-510 AAYENVVSRLDNL
+510 AVYEQVVTRLDEL
-523 MSENSFFGY
+523 M
-532 VYGKRASRMLYTVG
+532 R
-546 IEMDA
+546 
-551 DADTRLAAYENVVSR
+551 
-566 LDNLMSENSF
+566 ENSF

-651 QVLMIF
+651 QVLMVF
-657 FLPLLVAGVHVAVAF
+657 FLPLLVAGIHVAVAF
-672 PIISQMLQ
+672 PMVSRMLQ
-680 LFALQN
+680 LFALKN

-694 VSTFLIFA
+694 VVTYLIFA
-702 VVYVTVYLLTARTY
+702 AVYVIVYLLTARTY

-723 SRYPAA
+723 SRHPAA
-729 KPAAR
+729 KPIGR

>member
-1 MRRVCLYLKM
+1 MRRLFFYIKM
-11 AVQNLVNNRRF
+11 AVQNLVSNRRF

-37 YIMSDIVTNKTL
+37 YIMSDIATNKTL
-49 TFERGSEY
+49 TFERGAEY
-57 VQMMM
+57 VKMMM
-62 GMGVFVLSVFSVF
+62 GLGIFVLSVFSVF

-107 LMLFETLL
+107 LMMFETLL
-115 LGVGCIAAGLAGGI
+115 LGVGCIAAGLAGGM

-137 ILAQIL
+137 VLAQLL

-161 SVQFGVIFLVCL
+161 SIQFGAIFLICL
-173 VVNIYQV
+173 VVNVYQV

-200 GRILLALF
+200 GRILLTLF

-216 YAIALTVK
+216 YALALSVK
-224 DPVSALMMFFVAVLL
+224 DPVSALVLFFVAVLL

-256 KLLRKNKRLYYQVGP
+256 KLLRKNKRLYYRVGP

-310 VGLSDIIGVQYPY
+310 AGLSDIIRVQYQY

-336 GKMASEEMAESFYN
+336 GKLASEEMIHNVYN
-350 ETVDAAKTTVQ
+350 ETVDAVQEMVQ
-361 PTSIEDYTHLEFTV
+361 PTSIKAYTHLEFTV
-375 LTTEDGKYT
+375 LMKENGKYT
-384 VQQANSAPNGSLVGL
+384 VQQANSSIDGSLVGL
-399 GLITAEDYNR
+399 GLITVDDYNR

-414 VTLADGE
+414 VTLEDGE
-421 VLSCTNMEVTLDNI
+421 VLSCNNMEFTLDSVEVDN
-435 EIDGFQFRVVENL
+435 FQFKVVENL
-448 PDFPLSNW
+448 TDFPLSNW

-471 DQSVITAMY
+471 DQSVIDAMF
-480 EHQHEVYGKRASRML
+480 EHQNEIYGKRASRMM
-495 YTVGIEMDADADTRL
+495 YTVGIEMDEDADTRL
-510 AAYENVVSRLDNL
+510 AVYEQVVTRLDEL
-523 MSENSFFGY
+523 M
-532 VYGKRASRMLYTVG
+532 R
-546 IEMDA
+546 
-551 DADTRLAAYENVVSR
+551 
-566 LDNLMSENSF
+566 ENSF

-651 QVLMIF
+651 QVLMVF
-657 FLPLLVAGVHVAVAF
+657 FLPLLVAGVHVTVAF
-672 PIISQMLQ
+672 PMVSRMLQ
-680 LFALQN
+680 LFSLQN
-686 TGLFALCV
+686 TRLFALCV
-694 VSTFLIFA
+694 VITFMIFA
-702 VVYVTVYLLTARTY
+702 VVYVVVYLLTARTY

-723 SRYPAA
+723 SRHPAA
-729 KPAAR
+729 KPIGR

>member
-1 MRRVCLYLKM
+1 MCRLFFYIKM
-11 AVQNLVNNRRF
+11 AVQNLVSNRRF

-37 YIMSDIVTNKTL
+37 YIMSDISTNKTL
-49 TFERGSEY
+49 TFERGAAY
-57 VQMMM
+57 VQMVM
-62 GMGVFVLSVFSVF
+62 GLGIFVLSVFSVF

-107 LMLFETLL
+107 LMMFETLL
-115 LGVGCIAAGLAGGI
+115 LGVGCIAAGLAGGM

-137 ILAQIL
+137 VLAQLL

-161 SVQFGVIFLVCL
+161 SIQFGTIFLICL
-173 VVNIYQV
+173 VVNVYQV

-200 GRILLALF
+200 GRILLTLF

-216 YAIALTVK
+216 YALALSVK
-224 DPVSALMMFFVAVLL
+224 DPVSALVLFFVAVLL

-256 KLLRKNKRLYYQVGP
+256 KLLRKNKRLYYRVGP

-310 VGLSDIIGVQYPY
+310 AGLSDIIRVQYPY

-336 GKMASEEMAESFYN
+336 GKLASEEMIHNVYN
-350 ETVDAAKTTVQ
+350 ETVDAVQEMVQ
-361 PTSIEDYTHLEFTV
+361 PTSIKDYTHLEFTV
-375 LTTEDGKYT
+375 LMKENGKYT
-384 VQQANSAPNGSLVGL
+384 VQQANSSIDGPLVGL
-399 GLITAEDYNR
+399 GLITVDDYNR

-414 VTLADGE
+414 VTLEDGE
-421 VLSCTNMEVTLDNI
+421 VLSCNNMEFTLDSVEVDN
-435 EIDGFQFRVVENL
+435 FQFKVVENL
-448 PDFPLSNW
+448 TDFPLSNW

-471 DQSVITAMY
+471 DQSVIDAMF
-480 EHQHEVYGKRASRML
+480 EHQNEIYGKRASRMM
-495 YTVGIEMDADADTRL
+495 YTVGIEMNEDADTRL
-510 AAYENVVSRLDNL
+510 AVYEQVVTRLDEL
-523 MSENSFFGY
+523 M
-532 VYGKRASRMLYTVG
+532 R
-546 IEMDA
+546 
-551 DADTRLAAYENVVSR
+551 
-566 LDNLMSENSF
+566 ENSF

-651 QVLMIF
+651 QVLMVF

-672 PIISQMLQ
+672 PMVSRMLQ
-680 LFALQN
+680 LFALKN

-694 VSTFLIFA
+694 AITFMIFA
-702 VVYVTVYLLTARTY
+702 VVYVVVYLLTARTY

-723 SRYPAA
+723 SRHPAV
-729 KPAAR
+729 KPIGR

>member
-1 MRRVCLYLKM
+1 MRRLCLYIKM
-11 AVQNLVNNRRF
+11 AVQNLVSNRRF

-37 YIMSDIVTNKTL
+37 YIMSDIATNKTL
-49 TFERGSEY
+49 TFERGAEY
-57 VQMMM
+57 VQVMM
-62 GMGVFVLSVFSVF
+62 GLGIFVLSIFSVF

-107 LMLFETLL
+107 LMLFETVL
-115 LGVGCIAAGLAGGI
+115 LGAGCILAGLAAGM

-161 SVQFGVIFLVCL
+161 TIQFGVIFLICL
-173 VVNIYQV
+173 AVNVFHV

-195 EREPK
+195 EKEPK
-200 GRILLALF
+200 GRILLTLF

-216 YAIALTVK
+216 YALALSVK
-224 DPVSALMMFFVAVLL
+224 DPVSALVLFFVAVLL

-256 KLLRKNKRLYYQVGP
+256 KLLRKNKRLYYRVGP

-310 VGLSDIIGVQYPY
+310 TGLSDIIRVQYPY
-323 EVKASLYLSDYDT
+323 EVEASLYLSDYDT
-336 GKMASEEMAESFYN
+336 GELASEEMVSNVYSK
-350 ETVDAAKTTVQ
+350 TVDSVQ
-361 PTSIEDYTHLEFTV
+361 EMVEPTSIKDYTHLEFTV
-375 LTTEDGKYT
+375 LMKENGKYT
-384 VQQANSAPNGSLVGL
+384 VQQANSSPDGSVVGL
-399 GLITAEDYNR
+399 GLITVEDYNK
-409 LTGRS
+409 LTGQS

-421 VLSCTNMEVTLDNI
+421 VLSCNNMEISLDSVKV
-435 EIDGFQFRVVENL
+435 DQFQFKVVENL
-448 PDFPLSNW
+448 TDFPLSNW
-456 DALISMNNSQYLVVS
+456 DALISMNNSQYLVVA
-471 DQSVITAMY
+471 DQSIIDAMY
-480 EHQHEVYGKRASRML
+480 EHQNEIYGKSASRML
-495 YTVGIEMDADADTRL
+495 YTVGIEMDEDADTRL
-510 AAYENVVSRLDNL
+510 AVYEKVVSRLDEL
-523 MSENSFFGY
+523 M
-532 VYGKRASRMLYTVG
+532 R
-546 IEMDA
+546 
-551 DADTRLAAYENVVSR
+551 
-566 LDNLMSENSF
+566 ENSF
-576 FGYRIDSRQLNL
+576 FGYRVDSRQLNL

-600 LGIFLGLVFTMAA
+600 LGILLGLVFTMAA

-632 VIMQKVGMDTRT
+632 VIMQKVGMDART

-651 QVLMIF
+651 QVLMVF
-657 FLPLLVAGVHVAVAF
+657 FLPLLVSGVHVLVAF
-672 PIISQMLQ
+672 PMVSRMMQ
-680 LFALQN
+680 LFALKN

-694 VSTFLIFA
+694 IITFMIFA
-702 VVYVTVYLLTARTY
+702 VVYVVVYLLTARTY

-723 SRYPAA
+723 SRHPAV
-729 KPAAR
+729 KPIGR

>member
-1 MRRVCLYLKM
+1 MRRLFFYIKM
-11 AVQNLVNNRRF
+11 AVQNLVSNRRF

-37 YIMSDIVTNKTL
+37 YIMSDIATNKTL
-49 TFERGSEY
+49 TFERGAEY
-57 VQMMM
+57 VKMMM
-62 GMGVFVLSVFSVF
+62 GLGIFVLSVFSVF

-107 LMLFETLL
+107 LMMFETLL
-115 LGVGCIAAGLAGGI
+115 LGVGCIAAGLAGGM

-137 ILAQIL
+137 VLAQLL

-161 SVQFGVIFLVCL
+161 SIQFGAIFLICL
-173 VVNIYQV
+173 VVNVYQV

-200 GRILLALF
+200 GRILLTLF

-216 YAIALTVK
+216 YALALSVK
-224 DPVSALMMFFVAVLL
+224 DPVSALVLFFVAVLL

-256 KLLRKNKRLYYQVGP
+256 KLLRKNKRLYYRVGP

-310 VGLSDIIGVQYPY
+310 AGLSDIIRVQYPY

-336 GKMASEEMAESFYN
+336 GKLASEEMIHNVYN
-350 ETVDAAKTTVQ
+350 ETVDAVQEMVQ
-361 PTSIEDYTHLEFTV
+361 PTSIKAYTHLEFTV
-375 LTTEDGKYT
+375 LMKENGKYT
-384 VQQANSAPNGSLVGL
+384 VQQANSSIDGSLVGL
-399 GLITAEDYNR
+399 GLITVDDYNR

-414 VTLADGE
+414 VTLEDGE
-421 VLSCTNMEVTLDNI
+421 VLSCNNMEFTLDSVEVDN
-435 EIDGFQFRVVENL
+435 FQFKVVENL
-448 PDFPLSNW
+448 TDFPLSNW

-471 DQSVITAMY
+471 DQSVIDAMF
-480 EHQHEVYGKRASRML
+480 EHQNEIYGKRASRMM
-495 YTVGIEMDADADTRL
+495 YTVGIEMDEDADTRL
-510 AAYENVVSRLDNL
+510 AVYEQVVTRLDEL
-523 MSENSFFGY
+523 M
-532 VYGKRASRMLYTVG
+532 R
-546 IEMDA
+546 
-551 DADTRLAAYENVVSR
+551 
-566 LDNLMSENSF
+566 ENSF

-651 QVLMIF
+651 QVLMVF

-672 PIISQMLQ
+672 PMVSRMLQ
-680 LFALQN
+680 LFALKN

-694 VSTFLIFA
+694 VVTYLIFA
-702 VVYVTVYLLTARTY
+702 AVYVIVYLLTARTY

-723 SRYPAA
+723 SRHPAA
-729 KPAAR
+729 KPIGR

>member
-1 MRRVCLYLKM
+1 MRRLFFYIKM
-11 AVQNLVNNRRF
+11 AVQNLVSNRRF

-37 YIMSDIVTNKTL
+37 YIMSDIATNKTL
-49 TFERGSEY
+49 TFERGAEY
-57 VQMMM
+57 VKMMM
-62 GMGVFVLSVFSVF
+62 GLGIFVLSVFSVF

-107 LMLFETLL
+107 LMMFETLL
-115 LGVGCIAAGLAGGI
+115 LGVGCIAAGLAGGM

-137 ILAQIL
+137 VLAQLL

-161 SVQFGVIFLVCL
+161 SIQFGAIFLICL
-173 VVNIYQV
+173 VVNVYQV

-200 GRILLALF
+200 GRILLTLF

-216 YAIALTVK
+216 YALALSVK
-224 DPVSALMMFFVAVLL
+224 DPVSALVLFFVAVLL

-256 KLLRKNKRLYYQVGP
+256 KLLRKNKRLYYRVGP

-310 VGLSDIIGVQYPY
+310 AGLSDIIRVQYPY

-336 GKMASEEMAESFYN
+336 GKLASEEMIHNVYN
-350 ETVDAAKTTVQ
+350 ETVDAVQEMVQ
-361 PTSIEDYTHLEFTV
+361 PTSIKDYTHLEFTV
-375 LTTEDGKYT
+375 LMKENGKYT
-384 VQQANSAPNGSLVGL
+384 VQQANSSIDGSLVGL
-399 GLITAEDYNR
+399 GLITVDDYNR

-414 VTLADGE
+414 VTLEDGE
-421 VLSCTNMEVTLDNI
+421 VLSCNNMEFTLDSVEVDN
-435 EIDGFQFRVVENL
+435 FQFKVVENL
-448 PDFPLSNW
+448 TDFPLSNW

-471 DQSVITAMY
+471 DQSVIDAMF
-480 EHQHEVYGKRASRML
+480 EHQNEIYGKRASRMM
-495 YTVGIEMDADADTRL
+495 YTVGIEMNEDADTRL
-510 AAYENVVSRLDNL
+510 AVYEQVVTRLDEL
-523 MSENSFFGY
+523 M
-532 VYGKRASRMLYTVG
+532 R
-546 IEMDA
+546 
-551 DADTRLAAYENVVSR
+551 
-566 LDNLMSENSF
+566 ENSF

-651 QVLMIF
+651 QVLMVF
-657 FLPLLVAGVHVAVAF
+657 FLPLLVAGIHVAVAF
-672 PIISQMLQ
+672 PMVSRMLQ
-680 LFALQN
+680 LFALKN

-694 VSTFLIFA
+694 VVTYLIFA
-702 VVYVTVYLLTARTY
+702 AVYVIVYLLTARTY

-723 SRYPAA
+723 SRHPAA
-729 KPAAR
+729 KPIGR